1 MLDELVIKDYAL
13 IDRLSVHF
21 DDGLNIITGET
32 GAGKSIIVGALSFL
46 LGDKADIEV
55 IRTGC
60 EEASVS
66 GIVSINSKN
75 NDVAAWLTEKEITPD
90 EGRIIIRRN
99 IKRNGRGSIYIQD
112 VPVTRA
118 DLQEL
123 TSFLFDIHGQHEH
136 QSLLKKENH
145 RRYLD
150 RFAGI
155 EDQVQAFTGVF
166 MELSEKRKELEKSIE
181 TEKQRKEKQELLSFA
196 IEEIS
201 KVNPKPGETE
211 ELESEAKKL
220 AEYEKLSS
228 HINGAADLL
237 SHSDQSAIPLLRKAK
252 TSLEA
257 AASIDSTLSSLSQRF
272 SDLYYELEDTA
283 DQLDNYRNSLRFDEN
298 RLESIEERLALLFK
312 LRKKYGVTEADVLAY
327 KEQAIYELE
336 KLSKLEEDR
345 AALKEAITALEQDIT
360 RKAADLSLQRQK
372 AASILAE
379 RITKIL
385 STLGMPKAQFV
396 IQVQPKGMNGS
407 AKIIGPYG
415 ADDVEFLISA
425 NLGEPVKEL
434 SKIASGGELSRVMLA
449 IKTVLANTD
458 TVETLVFDEIDTG
471 IGGEVALSVG
481 EHLSQ
486 VGKNKQIFCI
496 THLAS
501 IAVRAHNHLKV
512 EKKVEGERTVT
523 TLRILSKEERREE
536 IARMLA
542 GDAAANA
549 ALAHA
554 DELLAKYS
562 QLASNSQG
570 RN

>member
-75 NDVAAWLTEKEITPD
+75 DDVAAWLTEKEITPD

-99 IKRNGRGSIYIQD
+99 IKKNGRGSIYIQD

-118 DLQEL
+118 DLQEF

-211 ELESEAKKL
+211 ELELEAKKL

-237 SHSDQSAIPLLRKAK
+237 SHSDLSAIPLLRKAK

-257 AASIDSTLSSLSQRF
+257 AAAIDSSLSSLSQRF

-298 RLESIEERLALLFK
+298 RLESIEERLALMFK
-312 LRKKYGVTEADVLAY
+312 LRKKYGATEADVLSY
-327 KEQAIYELE
+327 KEQAINELE
-336 KLSKLEEDR
+336 KLSKLDEDR
-345 AALKEAITALEQDIT
+345 AALKEAITALEQEIT

-372 AASILAE
+372 AATILAE

-396 IQVQPKGMNGS
+396 IQVQPKGMNGN

-496 THLAS
+496 THLAT